1 MENLKNTLSNILAI
15 ILIVASIAGEILDAI
30 PEGAEWYTWLITGA
44 VVVIAYLTGKKTNL
58 KK

>member
-30 PEGAEWYTWLITGA
+30 PEGASWYTWLITIA
-44 VVVIAYLTGKKTNL
+44 VVVIAYLTGKKTDL